1 MYTTAEVYFRTN
13 KVPLPIAVQPYTA
26 IYCVMI
32 SPNTAGTG
40 PEIRHLLNLFNHC
53 HYYGQSYGY
62 QLGQTAAMALPYS
75 VNKMVNE
82 SISR

>member
-13 KVPLPIAVQPYTA
+13 KVPLPIQPYTA

-32 SPNTAGTG
+32 FLSNTAGTG
-40 PEIRHLLNLFNHC
+40 PEIRHLLNFFNHC
-53 HYYGQSYGY
+53 HCYGQSHGY

-82 SISR
+82 SHL